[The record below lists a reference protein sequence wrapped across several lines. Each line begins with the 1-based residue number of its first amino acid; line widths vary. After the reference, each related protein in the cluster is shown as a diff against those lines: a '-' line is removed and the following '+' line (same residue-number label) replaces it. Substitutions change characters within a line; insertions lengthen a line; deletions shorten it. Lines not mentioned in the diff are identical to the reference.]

1 MLKKEKDQVEY
12 IVRKLLSYRHL
23 EKSELAEEK
32 INEFQEI
39 RSVDDCIDE
48 IMLFVDKLVEESVIS
63 KEIFEDNSYIIYK
76 LNEDKYKPS
85 EDLINRLEWLRQMN
99 MENQE
104 MSLSENHELILKTFS
119 KFNK

>member
-1 MLKKEKDQVEY
+1 
-12 IVRKLLSYRHL
+12 
-23 EKSELAEEK
+23 
-32 INEFQEI
+32 
-39 RSVDDCIDE
+39 
-48 IMLFVDKLVEESVIS
+48 MLFVDKLVEESVIS

-76 LNEDKYKPS
+76 LNEDKYKSS

>member
-76 LNEDKYKPS
+76 LNEDKYKSS